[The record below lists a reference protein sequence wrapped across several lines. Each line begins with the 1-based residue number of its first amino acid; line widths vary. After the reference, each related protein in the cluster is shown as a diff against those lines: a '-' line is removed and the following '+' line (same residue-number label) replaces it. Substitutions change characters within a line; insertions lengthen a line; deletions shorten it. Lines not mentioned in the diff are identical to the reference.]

1 MADIKS
7 IGGTALGL
15 QGWVLVSETKDP
27 ETNTTTTVFR
37 GRLDLAE
44 AAVNAALAL
53 PHDTIQL
60 SEEPESGL
68 ATITL
73 TRDEDTDAG
82 SSVKPNETAQPEVTM
97 QGSMVQ
103 VPIYQAPYFGLGDTK
118 PDGTANG
125 LAVQDVRK
133 VDYAIRER
141 GTVAYGRDVTEG
153 TLAAHYAEWTLIGQK
168 TYEKPVY
175 TMTITFHLKRSG
187 RSRVSD
193 LQDKA
198 GTVVSFATAI
208 RNLPSRLRPVQPDGF
223 DKWLVQAPTTRY
235 TTKGVDITVVY
246 VGAKDWPNYYDGGTW
261 EPPSLA
267 YEKSDEK

>member
-15 QGWVLVSETKDP
+15 QGWVLISETKDP
-27 ETNTTTTVFR
+27 ETNTTTTIFR
-37 GRLDLAE
+37 GRLDFAQ

-82 SSVKPNETAQPEVTM
+82 SSVKPDETAQPEVTM

-103 VPIYQAPYFGLGDTK
+103 VPIYQAPYFGLGDTEE
-118 PDGTANG
+118 PTGG
-125 LAVQDVRK
+125 LTVQDVRK

-141 GTVAYGRDVTEG
+141 GTVVSGRDVTAG
-153 TLAAHYAEWTLIGQK
+153 SLAEKYAAWTLIGQK

-198 GTVVSFATAI
+198 GTVVPFATAI

-246 VGAKDWPNYYDGGTW
+246 IGAKDWPNYYTGGTW

-267 YEKSDEK
+267 YSASATN